1 MRNLKAIK
9 EAKLDEN
16 AWFEIKIGHL
26 RDVGLSDEKIW
37 ELVKSKPISLDGCN
51 TDDLLHPFI
60 GYVIDDVEDQDN
72 DLYEI
77 LEEEIGNLI
86 EELKFSEVTGIG
98 SNSYMFEVF
107 SETAREDVKEI
118 TPTKLKLFKE
128 LILLVNEALVESVEE

>member
-1 MRNLKAIK
+1 MRNEKVIK

-16 AWFEIKIGHL
+16 AWFDIKVGQL
-26 RDVGLSDEKIW
+26 RAVGLTDEQIW
-37 ELVKSKPISLDGCN
+37 GLVKNKPMSLDGCN

-60 GYVIDDVEDQDN
+60 DYITDNVEDQDN

-77 LEEEIGNLI
+77 LEEEVGNLI

-107 SETAREDVKEI
+107 SDTAREDVKDN
-118 TPTKLKLFKE
+118 TPKKLKLFKE